1 MIMAPQIGFKE
12 AANDVVQAF
21 GRGPEQLQIGANATA
36 AKMLPGVAVIFD
48 VNDHDVKE
56 CGAAGA
62 AIGVLGYAEAN
73 PNFKP
78 ATQLTAYAVGDSVP
92 VYNGPGRVYAYLTE
106 TIVKGEPLVLAA
118 DGKFSKAAAIT
129 IVASGAANITD
140 GQAVTGTYGAD
151 GPVVARSAESRTGA
165 GRAWIT
171 LIGV

>member
-1 MIMAPQIGFKE
+1 MATQIGFKK
-12 AANDVVQAF
+12 AVNDVIQSF
-21 GRGPEQLQIGANATA
+21 SRGPEQLRIGANANA
-36 AKMLPGVAVIFD
+36 AKMLPGIAVVFD
-48 VNDHDVKE
+48 TLDSDVKE

-62 AIGVLGYAEAN
+62 AIGVLGYAECN

-78 ATQLTAYAVGDSVP
+78 ETQLTAYAVGDSVP

-106 TIVKGEPLVLAA
+106 TIVKGEDLVLAA

-151 GPVVARSAESRTGA
+151 GPVVGKAAESRTGA
-165 GRAWIT
+165 GRAWIY
-171 LIGV
+171 LNGV